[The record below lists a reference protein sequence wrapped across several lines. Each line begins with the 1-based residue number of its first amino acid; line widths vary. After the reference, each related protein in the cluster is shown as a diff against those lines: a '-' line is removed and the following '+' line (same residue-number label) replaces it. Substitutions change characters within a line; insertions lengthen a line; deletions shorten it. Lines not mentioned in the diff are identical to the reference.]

1 MYINNL
7 HDDVFLHNSM
17 LTMYMDIYIYI
28 YPLCFLYAGDHH
40 HDDNHDNHDNND
52 YDCSMKILDE

>member
-1 MYINNL
+1 MYTNNL

-17 LTMYMDIYIYI
+17 LTMYMDIYIY
-28 YPLCFLYAGDHH
+28 PLCFLYADDHH

-52 YDCSMKILDE
+52 YDCSRKILDE

>member
-28 YPLCFLYAGDHH
+28 YPLCFLYADHH